1 VVAEGYRKQETW
13 HNRAAY
19 WMAAIGSAVG
29 LGNIWRF
36 PQRVYSNGGGAFLVA
51 YFIVLFLVGMPTLT
65 QEMALGQKFQ
75 GGDVEAYGR
84 INWRMRGIGLA
95 SVIGVFVIVCYYSVI
110 ISYSLVFAVRSLES
124 PQPWAYDGT
133 WGNFSRCVSMVGGGD
148 ENCTAPDSTEYI
160 DCPKTCSECENNA
173 EKYFDDMTQIAA
185 DIYSGNGK
193 WSEPLLIATAVVW
206 ICIYFS
212 VVKGVTSVSY
222 VVYVTMPVPCL
233 FLLILLIKALTL
245 SGADDGIE
253 EYLTTDI
260 SRIGDAQLW
269 LDAVGQCFFSL
280 SVCMGVMTAYASFTQ
295 KGSVALDE
303 KVVAFADVSIA
314 FISGF
319 CIYGVLGHLNNRS
332 DDACADVNY
341 LNKGGTALVFI
352 AIPTALLTFEAS
364 GFFSFLF
371 FFMLFLLGVDSAFSM
386 IEACT
391 TVVCDT
397 DFATSRGWTK
407 TWVSLALCL
416 LAFLI
421 AVPFCTDVGPY
432 HMDIF
437 DNYVSTKGMIFVG
450 MMETFALGWVYLV
463 EDQANIVGVEAVKI
477 WNIGYWATLILAT
490 VISFCMSFPRYTYTL
505 NDDDEPVKGLE
516 DFNGGVGHYSVW
528 VGFAICVIGWGG
540 SLAYSLQKA
549 KNFNEKLDTRA
560 ALWGITGWLGCEEIR
575 KHVNSAGGTEEWES
589 TPEEEKRM
597 WMKCD
602 FSKLSIVWGW
612 LVKYFI
618 PGFLFVLLADQLRKE
633 EYAPMMG
640 LKPGSAYQLEGMIP
654 FILML
659 LCIFAVMVYPESM
672 EQEYDHKKAGK
683 GDMTTTMEMVH
694 GDEKG
699 ENV

>member
-1 VVAEGYRKQETW
+1 MSNVAIAEGYRKQETW

-84 INWRMRGIGLA
+84 INWRLRGIGLA
-95 SVIGVFVIVCYYSVI
+95 SVVGVFVIVCYYSVI

-133 WGNFSRCVSMVGGGD
+133 WGNLSECVDSINGTNCMTPGGS
-148 ENCTAPDSTEYI
+148 EVI
-160 DCPKTCSECENNA
+160 DCPMTYAECENSA
-173 EKYFDDMTQIAA
+173 EKFYYDMTKMAA
-185 DIYSGNGK
+185 DIYSGKGE
-193 WSEPLLIATAVVW
+193 WSEPLLIATTVVW

-233 FLLILLIKALTL
+233 FLLILLIKAVTL
-245 SGADDGIE
+245 EGAGDGIAD
-253 EYLTTDI
+253 YLSTDI

-269 LDAVGQCFFSL
+269 LEAVGQCFFSL

-319 CIYGVLGHLNNRS
+319 CIYGVLGHLNHRS
-332 DDACADVNY
+332 AQGIGEEVDY

-371 FFMLFLLGVDSAFSM
+371 FFMLFLLGIDSAFSM

-391 TVVCDT
+391 TVICDT
-397 DFATSRGWTK
+397 DFATARGWSK
-407 TWVSLALCL
+407 TWVSLFLCI

-450 MMETFALGWVYLV
+450 MMETFALGWIYLV
-463 EDQANIVGVEAVKI
+463 EDQADIVGPEAVKF
-477 WNIGYWATLILAT
+477 WNIGYWVTLILAT
-490 VISFCMSFPRYTYTL
+490 VISFCFAEPRYQR
-505 NDDDEPVKGLE
+505 DEEGVKSLL
-516 DFNGGVGHYSVW
+516 DFNGGLGHYSVW
-528 VGFAICVIGWGG
+528 VGFAICAIGWGC
-540 SLAYSLQKA
+540 SLYFSLQKA
-549 KNFNEKLDTRA
+549 KLFNKNLETRA
-560 ALWGITGWLGCEEIR
+560 ALWGVTGWLGCEDLR
-575 KHVNSAGGTEEWES
+575 KHVNTAGGIEDWES
-589 TPEEEKRM
+589 TPDEELRM
-597 WMKCD
+597 WKTCD

-612 LVKYFI
+612 LIKYFI
-618 PGFLFVLLADQLRKE
+618 PGFLFVLLADQMRKE
-633 EYAPMMG
+633 EYAPMMN
-640 LKPGSAYQLEGMIP
+640 LKPGSAYQLEGLIP

-659 LCIFAVMVYPESM
+659 ICIFVVMFYPESM
-672 EQEYDHKKAGK
+672 EQDYDKKMAGSN
-683 GDMTTTMEMVH
+683 DMTDTMEMAT
-694 GDEKG
+694 GDQGKDI
-699 ENV
+699 

>member
-1 VVAEGYRKQETW
+1 MSKEVVAEGYRKQETW

-84 INWRMRGIGLA
+84 INWRLRGIGLA

-133 WGNFSRCVSMVGGGD
+133 WGNLTECVASINGASCMTPGTS
-148 ENCTAPDSTEYI
+148 ESI
-160 DCPKTCSECENNA
+160 DCPTTYSECENSA
-173 EKYFDDMTQIAA
+173 EKFFMDMTQIAA

-193 WSEPLLIATAVVW
+193 WSEPLVGATTVVW
-206 ICIYFS
+206 ICIYLS

-233 FLLILLIKALTL
+233 FLLILLIKAVTL
-245 SGADDGIE
+245 EGADDGISD
-253 EYLTTDI
+253 YLSTDI

-319 CIYGVLGHLNNRS
+319 CIYGVLGHLNMRS
-332 DDACADVNY
+332 ANVGEDVNY

-371 FFMLFLLGVDSAFSM
+371 FFMLFLLGIDSAFSM

-397 DFATSRGWTK
+397 DYAIERRWTK
-407 TWVSLALCL
+407 TGVSFVLCILAY
-416 LAFLI
+416 LI
-421 AVPFCTDVGPY
+421 AIPFCTDVGPY

-450 MMETFALGWVYLV
+450 MMETFALGWIYLV
-463 EDQANIVGVEAVKI
+463 EDQAAIVGAAAVKV
-477 WNIGYWATLILAT
+477 WNVGYWATLIFAT
-490 VISFCMSFPRYTYTL
+490 LISFCLAYPRYARVGVE
-505 NDDDEPVKGLE
+505 DEKVLV
-516 DFNGGVGHYSVW
+516 DFNGGLGHYSVW
-528 VGFAICVIGWGG
+528 VGFAICAIGWGL
-540 SLAYSLQKA
+540 SLMYSFKLA
-549 KNFNEKLDTRA
+549 KWYNNNLDSKA
-560 ALWGITGWLGCEEIR
+560 ALWGITGWLGCEDLR

-589 TPEEEKRM
+589 TPDEEKRM
-597 WMKCD
+597 WMRCD

-640 LKPGSAYQLEGMIP
+640 LEPGSAYQLEGMIP

-672 EQEYDHKKAGK
+672 EQDYDHKKPGK
-683 GDMTTTMEMVH
+683 QDMTDTMEMAT
-694 GDEKG
+694 GDDKG
-699 ENV
+699 ADI

>member
-1 VVAEGYRKQETW
+1 VVAEGYRQQETW

-19 WMAAIGSAVG
+19 WMAAVGSAVG

-36 PQRVYSNGGGAFLVA
+36 PQRVYSNGGGAFLLA

-84 INWRMRGIGLA
+84 INWRLRGIGLA
-95 SVIGVFVIVCYYSVI
+95 SVVGVFVIVCYYSVI
-110 ISYSLVFAVRSLES
+110 ISYSLVFAVESLKS

-133 WGNFSRCVSMVGGGD
+133 WGNFSACVAALNYTKND
-148 ENCTAPDSTEYI
+148 INCTSVNETEVI
-160 DCPKTCSECENNA
+160 ACPANYGECESSA
-173 EKYFDDMTQIAA
+173 EKYFMDMTKIAD
-185 DIYSGNGK
+185 DIYSGNGA
-193 WSEPLLIATAVVW
+193 WSVPVLGATAFVW
-206 ICIYFS
+206 VCIYFS
-212 VVKGVTSVSY
+212 VLKGVTSVSY
-222 VVYVTMPVPCL
+222 VVYVTMPVPVL
-233 FLLILLIKALTL
+233 FLLILLIKAVTL
-245 SGADDGIE
+245 EGADDGIAD
-253 EYLTTDI
+253 YLSTDA

-319 CIYGVLGHLNNRS
+319 CIYGVLGHLNMRAAGVG
-332 DDACADVNY
+332 DDVNY
-341 LNKGGTALVFI
+341 LDKGGTALVFI

-391 TVVCDT
+391 TVICDT
-397 DFATSRGWTK
+397 DFARERGWTK
-407 TWVSLALCL
+407 PWVSPVLCI

-450 MMETFALGWVYLV
+450 MMETFALGWVYLI
-463 EDQANIVGVEAVKI
+463 EDQVEVVGTEAVKI
-477 WNIGYWATLILAT
+477 WNIGYWATLIFAT
-490 VISFCMSFPRYTYTL
+490 LISFCLAYPRYKY
-505 NDDDEPVKGLE
+505 NDDDEKVLD
-516 DFNGGVGHYSVW
+516 DFNGGLGHYSVW
-528 VGFAICVIGWGG
+528 VGFAICVCGWAG
-540 SLAYSLQKA
+540 SLFLSLQKA
-549 KNFNEKLDTRA
+549 VAHNTSLNTSA
-560 ALWGITGWLGCEEIR
+560 ALWGITGWLGCEDIR
-575 KHVNSAGGTEEWES
+575 KHVNTAGGLEEWES
-589 TPEEEKRM
+589 TPDEERRM
-597 WMKCD
+597 WVRCD

-633 EYAPMMG
+633 EYDPMMG
-640 LKPGSAYQLEGMIP
+640 LEPGSAYQLEGMIP

-659 LCIFAVMVYPESM
+659 LCIFAVMVYPQSM
-672 EQEYDHKKAGK
+672 QQDYDHKKSKKQVETDGAA
-683 GDMTTTMEMVH
+683 EL
-694 GDEKG
+694 
-699 ENV
+699 

>member
-1 VVAEGYRKQETW
+1 MSKEVVAEGYRKQETW

-19 WMAAIGSAVG
+19 WMAAVGSAVG

-84 INWRMRGIGLA
+84 INWRLRGIGLA

-133 WGNFSRCVSMVGGGD
+133 WGNFSECLESIGGV
-148 ENCTAPDSTEYI
+148 NCTTPGTSEYI
-160 DCPKTCSECENNA
+160 DCPVTYSECENSA
-173 EKYFDDMTQIAA
+173 EKFFLDMTQIAA

-193 WSEPLLIATAVVW
+193 WSEPLLAATTVVW

-212 VVKGVTSVSY
+212 VMKGVTSVSY

-233 FLLILLIKALTL
+233 FLLILLIKAVTL
-245 SGADDGIE
+245 EGADDGISD
-253 EYLTTDI
+253 YLSTDI

-295 KGSVALDE
+295 TGSVALDE

-314 FISGF
+314 FVSGF
-319 CIYGVLGHLNNRS
+319 CIYGVLGHLNMRS
-332 DDACADVNY
+332 ADVGEDVNY
-341 LNKGGTALVFI
+341 LDKGGTALVFI
-352 AIPTALLTFEAS
+352 AIPTALLTFEAA

-371 FFMLFLLGVDSAFSM
+371 FFMLFLLGIDSAFSM

-397 DFATSRGWTK
+397 DFATERGWTK
-407 TWVSLALCL
+407 PWVSLVLCI
-416 LAFLI
+416 LAYLI
-421 AVPFCTDVGPY
+421 AIPFCTDVGPY

-450 MMETFALGWVYLV
+450 MMETFALGWIYLV
-463 EDQANIVGVEAVKI
+463 EDQAAIVGAAAVKV
-477 WNIGYWATLILAT
+477 WNVGYWATLIFAT
-490 VISFCMSFPRYTYTL
+490 LISFCLAYPRYTT
-505 NDDDEPVKGLE
+505 NSEGEKALE
-516 DFNGGVGHYSVW
+516 DFNGGLGHYSVW
-528 VGFAICVIGWGG
+528 VGFAMCVIGWGLFLLYSFKLAKKFNPNLG
-540 SLAYSLQKA
+540 SK
-549 KNFNEKLDTRA
+549 A
-560 ALWGITGWLGCEEIR
+560 ALWGVTGWLGCEDLR
-575 KHVNSAGGTEEWES
+575 KHVNSAGGTEDWES
-589 TPEEEKRM
+589 TPDEEKRM
-597 WMKCD
+597 WMRCD

-633 EYAPMMG
+633 EYAPMMN
-640 LKPGSAYQLEGMIP
+640 LKPGSPYQLEGMIP

-659 LCIFAVMVYPESM
+659 LCIFGVMVYPASM
-672 EQEYDHKKAGK
+672 EQDYDHKKTGK
-683 GDMTTTMEMVH
+683 QDMTDKMEMAT
-694 GDEKG
+694 GDDKETDI
-699 ENV
+699 

>member
-84 INWRMRGIGLA
+84 INWRLRGIGLA
-95 SVIGVFVIVCYYSVI
+95 SVIGVFVIACYYSVI

-133 WGNFSRCVSMVGGGD
+133 WGNFTQCIDALTRYTSDNST
-148 ENCTAPDSTEYI
+148 NCTSADGMEVI
-160 DCPKTCSECENNA
+160 DCPTNYGNCESSA
-173 EKYFDDMTQIAA
+173 EKFYDDMTRIAE
-185 DIYSGNGK
+185 DIYSGNGE
-193 WSEPLLIATAVVW
+193 WSWPLVVATAVVW
-206 ICIYFS
+206 VCIYLS

-222 VVYVTMPVPCL
+222 VVYVTMPVPVL

-245 SGADDGIE
+245 KGADDGIAD
-253 EYLTTDI
+253 YLSTDI

-269 LDAVGQCFFSL
+269 LEAVGQCFFSL

-314 FISGF
+314 FVSGF
-319 CIYGVLGHLNNRS
+319 CIYGILGHLNQRGTGIGEE
-332 DDACADVNY
+332 VNY

-391 TVVCDT
+391 TVICDT
-397 DFATSRGWTK
+397 DFASERGYTK
-407 TWVSLALCL
+407 PLVSPVLCL

-450 MMETFALGWVYLV
+450 MMETFALGWVYLF
-463 EDQANIVGVEAVKI
+463 EDQVKIVGTDAVKI
-477 WNIGYWATLILAT
+477 WNIGYWVTLILAT
-490 VISFCMSFPRYTYTL
+490 LISFCLAYPRYKSNENGEKSL
-505 NDDDEPVKGLE
+505 V
-516 DFNGGVGHYSVW
+516 DFNGGLGHHSVW
-528 VGFAICVIGWGG
+528 IGFVICVIGWSG
-540 SLAYSLQKA
+540 SLFFSLQKA
-549 KNFNEKLDTRA
+549 QAHDKSLDTRA
-560 ALWGITGWLGCEEIR
+560 ALWGIGGWLGCEDLR
-575 KHVNSAGGTEEWES
+575 KYVNSAAGAEKWES
-589 TPEEEKRM
+589 TPDEELRM
-597 WMKCD
+597 WTTCD

-633 EYAPMMG
+633 EYDPMMN
-640 LKPGSAYQLEGMIP
+640 LKPGSSYQLEGLIP

-659 LCIFAVMVYPESM
+659 VCIFAVMIYPQSM
-672 EQEYDHKKAGK
+672 EQDYDHKKSKAQ
-683 GDMTTTMEMVH
+683 DDVDETEMTKATGPE
-694 GDEKG
+694 EI
-699 ENV
+699 

>member
-51 YFIVLFLVGMPTLT
+51 YFIVLFMVGMPTLT

-84 INWRMRGIGLA
+84 INWRLRGIGLA

-133 WGNFSRCVSMVGGGD
+133 WGNFSACVASINRTGLYGV
-148 ENCTAPDSTEYI
+148 NCTTTDGLEVI
-160 DCPKTCSECENNA
+160 DCPMTYGECENSA
-173 EKYFDDMTQIAA
+173 EKFYFDMTKIAD
-185 DIYSGNGK
+185 DIYSGAGE
-193 WSEPLLIATAVVW
+193 WSEPLVIATTVVW

-212 VVKGVTSVSY
+212 VMKGVTSVSY

-233 FLLILLIKALTL
+233 FLLILLIKAVTL
-245 SGADDGIE
+245 EGAGDGIE
-253 EYLTTDI
+253 DYLSTDI
-260 SRIGDAQLW
+260 ARIGDAQLW
-269 LDAVGQCFFSL
+269 LEAVGQCFFSL

-319 CIYGVLGHLNNRS
+319 CIYGVLGYLNRRS
-332 DDACADVNY
+332 SNVGEDVNY
-341 LNKGGTALVFI
+341 LDSGGTALVFI
-352 AIPTALLTFEAS
+352 AIPSALLTFEAS

-371 FFMLFLLGVDSAFSM
+371 FFMLFLLGIDSAFSM

-391 TVVCDT
+391 TVICDT
-397 DFATSRGWTK
+397 DFATARGWSK
-407 TWVSLALCL
+407 PWVSLFLCI
-416 LAFLI
+416 LAYLI
-421 AVPFCTDVGPY
+421 ALPFCTDVGPY

-450 MMETFALGWVYLV
+450 MMETFALGWIYLV
-463 EDQANIVGVEAVKI
+463 EDQADIVGPEAVKF
-477 WNIGYWATLILAT
+477 WNIGYWVTLILAT
-490 VISFCMSFPRYTYTL
+490 VISFCFAEPRYQR
-505 NDDDEPVKGLE
+505 DEEGVKSLL
-516 DFNGGVGHYSVW
+516 DFNGGLGHYSVW
-528 VGFAICVIGWGG
+528 VGFAICAIGWGC
-540 SLAYSLQKA
+540 SLYFSLQKA
-549 KNFNEKLDTRA
+549 KLFNKNLETRA
-560 ALWGITGWLGCEEIR
+560 ALWGVTGWLGCEDLR
-575 KHVNSAGGTEEWES
+575 KHVNTAGGIEDWES
-589 TPEEEKRM
+589 TPDEELRM
-597 WMKCD
+597 WKTCD

-612 LVKYFI
+612 LIKYFI
-618 PGFLFVLLADQLRKE
+618 PGFLFVLLADQMRKE
-633 EYAPMMG
+633 EYAPMMN
-640 LKPGSAYQLEGMIP
+640 LKPGSAYQLEGLIP

-659 LCIFAVMVYPESM
+659 ICIFVVMFYPESM
-672 EQEYDHKKAGK
+672 EQDYDKKMAGSN
-683 GDMTTTMEMVH
+683 DMTDTMEMAT
-694 GDEKG
+694 GDQGKDI
-699 ENV
+699 

>member
-1 VVAEGYRKQETW
+1 MSKELAAEGYRKQETW

-84 INWRMRGIGLA
+84 INWRLRGIGLA
-95 SVIGVFVIVCYYSVI
+95 SVVGVFVIVCYYSVI

-133 WGNFSRCVSMVGGGD
+133 WGNFSECIASITND
-148 ENCTAPDSTEYI
+148 TTANCTTPGGSI
-160 DCPKTCSECENNA
+160 VGCPTTYGQCENSA
-173 EKYFDDMTQIAA
+173 EKFFKDMTQVAA
-185 DIYSGNGK
+185 DIYSGEGE
-193 WSEPLLIATAVVW
+193 WSVPLIIATTVVW

-233 FLLILLIKALTL
+233 FLIILLIKAVTL
-245 SGADDGIE
+245 EGAGDGIE
-253 EYLTTDI
+253 NYLSTDI

-269 LDAVGQCFFSL
+269 LEAVGQCFFSL

-319 CIYGVLGHLNNRS
+319 CIYGVLGHLNMRS
-332 DDACADVNY
+332 ASVGEEVNY
-341 LNKGGTALVFI
+341 LDMGGTALVFI
-352 AIPTALLTFEAS
+352 AIPTALLTFEAA

-371 FFMLFLLGVDSAFSM
+371 FFMLFLLGIDSAFSM

-391 TVVCDT
+391 TVICDT
-397 DFATSRGWTK
+397 DFSTSRGWTK
-407 TWVSLALCL
+407 TWVSLVLCI
-416 LAFLI
+416 LAYVI
-421 AVPFCTDVGPY
+421 AIPFCTDVGPY

-450 MMETFALGWVYLV
+450 MMETFALGWIYLV
-463 EDQANIVGVEAVKI
+463 EDQADIVGAAAVKI

-490 VISFCMSFPRYTYTL
+490 LISFCLAFPRYVR
-505 NDDDEPVKGLE
+505 NEDNEKVLE
-516 DFNGGVGHYSVW
+516 DFNGGLGHYSVW
-528 VGFAICVIGWGG
+528 VGFAICAIGWGG
-540 SLAYSLQKA
+540 SLLFSLQQA
-549 KNFNEKLDTRA
+549 KQFNENLDTRA
-560 ALWGITGWLGCEEIR
+560 ALWGITGWFGCEDLR

-589 TPEEEKRM
+589 TPDEERRM
-597 WMKCD
+597 WVRCD

-633 EYAPMMG
+633 EYDPMMG
-640 LKPGSAYQLEGMIP
+640 LEPGSSYQLEGMIP

-672 EQEYDHKKAGK
+672 QQDYDHKKDGK
-683 GDMTTTMEMVH
+683 QDMSDTMEMAT
-694 GDEKG
+694 GDNETT
-699 ENV
+699 V